1 MQEISS
7 AERAYRIPPKVS
19 GIQVN
24 YCKNPLCDHY
34 GIPASQVSGH
44 AQKDR
49 YTLSGSRKNVPV
61 LKCLSCNEHP
71 PLKSNLAIAE
81 ELGRLGSYLAPLP
94 EPSCPNDNC
103 GNHHLGISN
112 KAHYASFGKTRSGS
126 QRYKCKACNK
136 TFAVANATTGQKQP
150 YKNRM
155 VFSLLMNKM
164 PFRRICEAADIGPQT
179 LYAKIDFLHQ
189 QCLAFAAHRERK
201 LREGFKYDR
210 VYVSVDRQEYVV
222 NWSQRKDKRNVR
234 LLAVGS
240 ADNGTGY
247 VFGMHLNYTPE
258 LDSEAINADASERD
272 DTRLSSP
279 FRQYARL
286 WLNDDYEQSTQRQQT
301 RRVSSNLSQ
310 DIEASYQDAV
320 ARDDVEAAEQAT
332 VQQRLPAKGM
342 QIHAEYTLYGH
353 FFLLAQLL
361 GGVDKVRLFLDQDSG
376 MRAAALAAFQ
386 PRVAKRSCDA
396 FYVRIAK
403 HLTTDEKKK
412 ALAVARDAY
421 RQIKRANSDEDDN
434 TIKLALIKQRLH
446 NMVEHGHWKDRW
458 LDHPFPNMSE
468 PEKAVCYLTD
478 YSDYDEDHL
487 AWLYNKASLHGIDR
501 FFMQVRRRLS
511 LLERPIHSASAAN
524 RTWHGY
530 SAYNPNSIVK
540 LLDIFRVY
548 YNYCL
553 KGQDKQTPAVRLGL
567 AKAPNTLEDII
578 YYA

>member
-1 MQEISS
+1 M
-7 AERAYRIPPKVS
+7 
-19 GIQVN
+19 
-24 YCKNPLCDHY
+24 
-34 GIPASQVSGH
+34 PASQVSGH
-44 AQKDR
+44 TQKDR
-49 YTLSGSRKNVPV
+49 YTLSGSGKNVPV
-61 LKCLSCNEHP
+61 LKCLSCNEYP
-71 PLKSNLAIAE
+71 PLKSNLAIAQ
-81 ELGRLGSYLAPLP
+81 ELGRLASYLAPLP

-103 GNHHLGISN
+103 GNHHIGISN
-112 KAHYASFGKTRSGS
+112 KTHYASFGKTRSGS

-150 YKNRM
+150 HKNRI

-179 LYAKIDFLHQ
+179 LYAKIDFLHE

-201 LREGFKYDR
+201 LLEGFERDR
-210 VYVSVDRQEYVV
+210 VYLSVDRQEYVV

-240 ADNGTGY
+240 ADNDTGY
-247 VFGMHLNYTPE
+247 VFGMHLNYAPE
-258 LDSEAINADASERD
+258 LDSEAINLDASECD
-272 DTRLSSP
+272 DIGRSSP

-332 VQQRLPAKGM
+332 AQQRLPAKGM

-376 MRAAALAAFQ
+376 MRAAALTAFQ
-386 PRVAKRSCDA
+386 PRVANRSCDA

-403 HLTTDEKKK
+403 HLTIDEKKK
-412 ALAVARDAY
+412 ALAIARDAY
-421 RQIKRANSDEDDN
+421 RQIKRAKSDEDDN

-458 LDHPFPNMSE
+458 LEHPFPNMSE